1 MQLQLLK
8 PIFRQLAALLLVS
21 LLSGQFAYSQNK
33 PIVLPDGIEKAASAE
48 GITEYRLKNG
58 LRVLLFPDPSKATIT
73 VNITYLVGSR
83 HEGYGETGMAHLLEH
98 LVFKGTPKHPNIP
111 QELTERG
118 ARPNGTTWYD
128 RTNYYETFAA
138 NEANLRWALDLE
150 ADRMVNSYIAK
161 KDLDSEMTVVRN
173 EYERGENF
181 PGSILTQRVT
191 STAYLWH
198 NYGKSTIGAKS
209 DLENVPI
216 ERLQA
221 FYKKYYQPDN
231 AVLLV
236 GGKIDEQ
243 KTLEL
248 VHEYFSGI
256 PRPERFLYPTYTREP
271 VQDGERSVTLRRVG
285 DVQVASCFYH
295 ICAGT
300 HADFAPLNILLEVLT
315 SEPSGRL
322 YKALV
327 ESKKTS
333 SQYGYVSSLKEDGYA
348 YFSAEVLKEKSLE
361 EALSAMTGTLDQLKE
376 VPITPE
382 EIDRA
387 KTRLLKDFE
396 LSFNN
401 SERVGL
407 QMSEYIA
414 KGDWRLAYLYRDNL
428 EKVSIED
435 VKRVAGFYFKPSN
448 RTVGRFIPEEMPD
461 RVEVPEPP
469 NVEALVKNYK
479 GKQPIAQG
487 EVFDATPEN
496 IESRTK
502 RGKFSGGLKYALLP
516 KETRGDVVTARITL
530 RFGDLNSL
538 KNKTTAARFAGGM
551 LDKGTLKRDRQ
562 GIEDEFDRLKAR
574 VRIFGS
580 TTAASATIET
590 DRNNLPE
597 VIALVKEML
606 QSPSFDANEFEKLKQ
621 EELAGIEQQKSEPT
635 ALARNI
641 QSRLIR
647 PYPKDDVRYTMTF
660 EEETAAIK
668 KLTLEEV
675 KQFHKDFYGASNAT
689 VSVVGDFDEQ
699 AVRKALENNFGK
711 WKSPKPY
718 VRIKSPAID
727 VKPANEVINTPDKSN
742 GIFLVSQN
750 MQMRNDNPDYPAM
763 VLGNYMMGG
772 GFLNSRL
779 AVRIRQK
786 EGISYSVGS
795 GFNANPLDES
805 AIFNASAIYAPENVQ
820 RLEQAFKE
828 EIDRV
833 LQDGFTQE
841 EIDAAKSGWLQSQQ
855 VTRSQDGSVAGTLE
869 NYLFIERD
877 YSWDADLEKKIKAL
891 TPEQIHAAMKKHINP
906 EKFVM
911 IKAGDFEKVKKE
923 GKP

>member
-1 MQLQLLK
+1 MQSLLSSY
-8 PIFRQLAALLLVS
+8 RQMALLL
-21 LLSGQFAYSQNK
+21 LLGIFSQQ
-33 PIVLPDGIEKAASAE
+33 VLAQEKKMMIPEGVEKVASVE

-58 LRVLLFPDPSKATIT
+58 LRVLLFPDASKATMT

-128 RTNYYETFAA
+128 RTNYFETFAA
-138 NEANLRWALDLE
+138 NESNLRWALDLE
-150 ADRMVNSYIAK
+150 SDRMINSYIAK

-181 PGSILTQRVT
+181 PGSILMQRVT

-236 GGKIDEQ
+236 AGKIEEE
-243 KTLEL
+243 KTLQL

-256 PRPERFLYPTYTREP
+256 PKPDRILYPTYTREP

-295 ICAGT
+295 ICSGT
-300 HADFAPLNILLEVLT
+300 HPDFAPLNILLEVLT

-327 ESKKTS
+327 ESKKAS
-333 SQYGYVSSLKEDGYA
+333 SQYGYVSSLREDGYA
-348 YFSAEVLKEKSLE
+348 YFSAEVLKENSLDE
-361 EALSAMTGTLDQLKE
+361 VVSTMLETLDKLKDAE
-376 VPITPE
+376 ITPE
-382 EIDRA
+382 EIERA
-387 KTRLLKDFE
+387 KTRMIKDFE
-396 LSFNN
+396 LNFNN

-407 QMSEYIA
+407 QMSEYLA

-428 EKVSIED
+428 QNVTLED
-435 VKRVAGFYFKPSN
+435 VKRVARFYFKPSN
-448 RTVGRFIPEEMPD
+448 RTVGRFIPEEAPD

-469 NVEALVKNYK
+469 NVEAMVANYK
-479 GKQPIAQG
+479 GKKAIAQG

-496 IESRTK
+496 IENRTK
-502 RGKFSGGLKYALLP
+502 RGKLSNGLKYALLP

-530 RFGDLNSL
+530 RFGDEKSL
-538 KNKTTAARFAGGM
+538 KNKQMAARYAGAM
-551 LDKGTLKRDRQ
+551 LDRGTQKRDRQ
-562 GIEDEFDRLKAR
+562 GLEDEMDRLKAR
-574 VRIFGS
+574 IRVFGGATS
-580 TTAASATIET
+580 ASATIET
-590 DRNNLPE
+590 ERNNLPE
-597 VIALVKEML
+597 AIALVKEML
-606 QSPSFDANEFEKLKQ
+606 QMPAFDENEFEKLKQ
-621 EELAGIEQQKSEPT
+621 EDIAGIEQQKSEPT
-635 ALARNI
+635 SLARNM

-647 PYPKDDVRYTMTF
+647 PYPKDDPRYVMTF
-660 EEETAAIK
+660 DEETEATK

-675 KQFHKDFYGASNAT
+675 KQFHKDFYGASDAT
-689 VSVVGDFDEQ
+689 ISIVGDFDEP
-699 AVRKALENNFGK
+699 AVRKAIEGNFGK
-711 WKSPKPY
+711 WKSPKTY
-718 VRIKSPAID
+718 TRIKSPAID
-727 VKPANEVINTPDKSN
+727 VKPAVEAINTPDKSN

-763 VLGNYMMGG
+763 VLGNYMLGG

-779 AVRIRQK
+779 ATRIRQK

-795 GFNANPLDES
+795 GFFASPLDES
-805 AIFNASAIYAPENVQ
+805 AIFNASAIYAPENIQ
-820 RLEQAFKE
+820 RLEEAFKE
-828 EIDRV
+828 EIERV
-833 LQDGFTQE
+833 LKDGFTQE

-855 VTRSQDGSVAGTLE
+855 VTRSQDGSVASNLDS
-869 NYLFIERD
+869 YLFMDRT
-877 YSWDADLEKKIKAL
+877 YKWDADFEKKVAAL
-891 TPEQIHAAMKKHINP
+891 TPEQIHQAMKKNIKP
-906 EKFVM
+906 EKFIL
-911 IKAGDFEKVKKE
+911 IKAGDFEKANKV

>member
-1 MQLQLLK
+1 MQLLQS
-8 PIFRQLAALLLVS
+8 FCRQLTVMALFS
-21 LLSGQFAYSQNK
+21 LLSGHSAYSQNK
-33 PIVLPDGIEKAASAE
+33 AAELPEGVEKVTSVE

-111 QELTERG
+111 QELTEHG

-128 RTNYYETFAA
+128 RTNYFETFAA
-138 NEANLRWALDLE
+138 SDVNLRWALDLE
-150 ADRMVNSYIAK
+150 ADRMINSYIAK

-243 KTLEL
+243 KTLQL

-300 HADFAPLNILLEVLT
+300 HSDFAPLTILLEVLT

-327 ESKKTS
+327 ESKKAS

-348 YFSAEVLKEKSLE
+348 YFSAEVLKDKSLE
-361 EALSAMTGTLDQLKE
+361 DALSTMMGTLDQLKD
-376 VPITPE
+376 VPITQE
-382 EIDRA
+382 EIERA

-396 LSFNN
+396 LNFNN

-407 QMSEYIA
+407 QMSEYLA
-414 KGDWRLAYLYRDNL
+414 KGDWRLAYLFRDNL
-428 EKVSIED
+428 EKVTIED

-448 RTVGRFIPEEMPD
+448 RTIGRFIPEEAPD

-487 EVFDATPEN
+487 EVFDATPQN
-496 IESRTK
+496 IETRTK
-502 RGKFSGGLKYALLP
+502 RGKLPNGLKYALLP

-530 RFGDLNSL
+530 RYGDANSL
-538 KNKTTAARFAGGM
+538 KNKQTAARYAGAM
-551 LDKGTLKRDRQ
+551 LNKGTLKRDRQ
-562 GIEDEFDRLKAR
+562 GIEDELDRLKAR
-574 VRIFGS
+574 VFISGGGTSAF
-580 TTAASATIET
+580 ATIET
-590 DRNNLPE
+590 DRKNLPE

-606 QSPSFDANEFEKLKQ
+606 QSPSFDENEFEKLKQ
-621 EELAGIEQQKSEPT
+621 EDIAGIEQQKSEPT
-635 ALARNI
+635 ALARNV

-647 PYPKDDVRYTMTF
+647 PYEKDDVRYTMTF
-660 EEETAAIK
+660 DEETEAIK
-668 KLTLEEV
+668 KLTLAEV

-689 VSVVGDFDEQ
+689 VSIVGDFDEQ
-699 AVRKALENNFGK
+699 AIRKSLEENFGK
-711 WKSPKPY
+711 WKSPKAFT
-718 VRIKSPAID
+718 RIKSQSFD
-727 VKPANEVINTPDKSN
+727 VKPTNEILNTPDKSN

-750 MQMRNDNPDYPAM
+750 IPMRNDHPDFPAM
-763 VLGNYMMGG
+763 VLGNYMLGG

-795 GFNANPLDES
+795 GFSASPLDET
-805 AIFNASAIYAPENVQ
+805 ATFNASAIYAPENVQ

-828 EIDRV
+828 EIERV
-833 LQDGFTQE
+833 IKEGFTQE

-869 NYLFIERD
+869 SYLFIERD
-877 YSWDADLEKKIKAL
+877 YNWDADLEKKIGAL
-891 TPEQIHAAMKKHINP
+891 TPEQIHKAMKTHIKP

-911 IKAGDFEKVKKE
+911 IKAGDFEKVNKA